1 MNMQSVFSIIWPTA
15 FLQRCRV
22 LTKKSNLFMT
32 KKAMDEQESH
42 KEYPGNMPE
51 AGEVQESS
59 ATEVEWSQ
67 GQSSQESDFNAAR
80 IVELETELNNLK
92 EQAGNYRDELLRRAA
107 DFENFRK
114 QKERE
119 TMMSSSRTLE
129 NIIRELLPV
138 VDDVKRLL
146 DHAPLS
152 AERSSEARPYIE
164 GVEMV
169 KKNLEKWLGEKG
181 VTAIESIGTKLD
193 VNFHEAISQ
202 IDHPEAEP
210 DMIVEEYQTGYLMG
224 EKVIRHAKVI
234 VAR

>member
-1 MNMQSVFSIIWPTA
+1 
-15 FLQRCRV
+15 
-22 LTKKSNLFMT
+22 MT
-32 KKAMDEQESH
+32 KKVMDEQESH
-42 KEYPGNMPE
+42 KEYLDE
-51 AGEVQESS
+51 ILQAGEVQED
-59 ATEVEWSQ
+59 TVPLVEWSQ
-67 GQSSQESDFNAAR
+67 GQSSPEGESTEAR
-80 IVELETELNNLK
+80 IAELETELARQK
-92 EQAGNYRDELLRRAA
+92 EQAGKYRDELLRRAA

-119 TMMSSSRTLE
+119 TMMASSRALE

-138 VDDVKRLL
+138 IDDVKRLL

-169 KKNLEKWLGEKG
+169 KKNLEKWLDEKG
-181 VTAIESIGTKLD
+181 VKAIASIGTMLD

-202 IDHPEAEP
+202 IDSPDAEP
-210 DMIVEEYQTGYLMG
+210 DMIVDEYQTGYLLG
-224 EKVIRHAKVI
+224 ERVIRHAKVI